1 MFVSTLAESPAVDA
15 RFAPSGGYTEAMERL
30 VGVVQQLS
38 LTRDLPGLM
47 KVVRDAAR
55 EISGADGA
63 TFVLRDGNQC
73 YYADENAIAPL
84 WKGRRFP
91 IETCISGWAMT
102 HKHAVAI
109 EDITLDARIPQD
121 AYRPT
126 FVKSLL
132 MVPIR
137 TIEPIG
143 AIGTYWAEP
152 HKATPDEIRV
162 LQALADTTA
171 VAMENVQMYSELERR
186 VRDRTAE
193 LEAAVR
199 DLDSF
204 SHSVSHDLRAPVRAI
219 GGFCDLFA
227 LDHAE
232 QLDDEAKRKL
242 GVIKSEALRMGA
254 LIDDLLSFARLG
266 RKALRMEAVDMNAL
280 AQAVVTRL
288 RREYAAKPIDF
299 RIADLPNAVGDASLL
314 EQVWT
319 NLLAN
324 AAKFSAKQSQPIVE
338 IDAHDGDEA
347 TTYFVR
353 DNGVGFDSRFRDKLF
368 QPFQRLHSDAD
379 FSGTGIGLALS
390 HRIVTRHGGNL
401 DADSVLG
408 RGATF
413 TFSLP
418 KRPIPSEPL

>member
-1 MFVSTLAESPAVDA
+1 MSGASVTDSTASGRVAPRSAEYVD
-15 RFAPSGGYTEAMERL
+15 AMERL
-30 VGVVQQLS
+30 VEVVQLIS
-38 LTRDLPGLM
+38 LARDLPALM

-63 TFVLRDGNQC
+63 TFVLRDGNKC
-73 YYADENAIAPL
+73 FYADENAIAPL

-102 HKHAVAI
+102 HRAHVAI
-109 EDITLDARIPQD
+109 ADVTLDPRIPQD

-137 TIEPIG
+137 TMEPIG
-143 AIGTYWAEP
+143 AIGTYWA
-152 HKATPDEIRV
+152 KTRRATADEVRV

-171 VAMENVQMYSELERR
+171 VAMENVQVYAELERR

-219 GGFCDLFA
+219 GGFCDLFS
-227 LDHAE
+227 LDHSE

-242 GVIKSEALRMGA
+242 GVIKSEALRMGV

-266 RKALRMEAVDMNAL
+266 RKALRMEPVDMNGL
-280 AQAVVTRL
+280 VGRVVERL
-288 RREYAAKPIDF
+288 RREQDEKPIDF
-299 RIADLPNAVGDASLL
+299 RIAELPSAVGDASLL
-314 EQVWT
+314 EQVLT
-319 NLLAN
+319 NLLSN
-324 AAKFSAKQSQPIVE
+324 AAKFSAKQPAPVVE
-338 IDAHDGDEA
+338 VGARDDGEA
-347 TTYFVR
+347 TTYLVR
-353 DNGVGFDSRFRDKLF
+353 DNGVGFDPRYRDKLF
-368 QPFQRLHSDAD
+368 QPFQRLHSDAE
-379 FSGTGIGLALS
+379 FAGTGIGLALS
-390 HRIVTRHGGNL
+390 HRIVTRHGGSL
-401 DADSVLG
+401 GADSVPG
-408 RGATF
+408 QGATF
-413 TFSLP
+413 SFSLP
-418 KRPIPSEPL
+418 KRPVPMLV